1 MEESA
6 AEWDNSAAV
15 TAMFRGFMPLS
26 LDAKGRLAIPSRYR
40 DALMERCGGRLVVTL
55 DPGRCMLLYPLP
67 EWELIERRINALP
80 SFHPLSRQLKL
91 ILVGSAT
98 DVEIDSAGR
107 ILVPAPLREK
117 ARLEKDV
124 VLVGQGHK
132 FELWNET
139 DWQAQYDAAK
149 DFTTALEEAR
159 HKGDLPDE
167 LKDFAL

>member
-6 AEWDNSAAV
+6 AEWHYSAAM
-15 TAMFRGFMPLS
+15 TMMFRGFMPLS
-26 LDAKGRLAIPSRYR
+26 LDGKGRLAIPSKYR
-40 DALMERCGGRLVVTL
+40 DTLMERCGGRLVVTL

-67 EWELIERRINALP
+67 EWEPIERKINALP

-98 DVEIDSAGR
+98 DVELDGSGR
-107 ILVPAPLREK
+107 ILVPAPLRDK
-117 ARLEKDV
+117 ARMDKDV

-132 FELWNET
+132 FEIWNEA
-139 DWQAQYDAAK
+139 DWQAAYNAAT
-149 DFTTALEEAR
+149 DFTTALEDAR

-167 LKDFAL
+167 LRDFSL